1 MCEDVEVHVGVVYT
15 CVMIVDEGHVIG
27 WHVCEGDVCGM

>member
-1 MCEDVEVHVGVVYT
+1 MWEWYT

-27 WHVCEGDVCGM
+27 WHVCEGDVCVRVMCV

>member
-1 MCEDVEVHVGVVYT
+1 MWEWYM

>member
-1 MCEDVEVHVGVVYT
+1 MWEWYT

-27 WHVCEGDVCGM
+27 WHVCEGDVYGM